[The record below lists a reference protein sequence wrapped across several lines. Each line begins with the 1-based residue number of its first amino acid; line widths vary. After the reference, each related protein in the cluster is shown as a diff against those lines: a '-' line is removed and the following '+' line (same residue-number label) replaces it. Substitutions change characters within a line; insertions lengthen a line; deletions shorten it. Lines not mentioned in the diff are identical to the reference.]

1 MLVDRRG
8 MIAGGAALALSGPAW
23 AQRRR
28 QSDWFDRAIIIDALG
43 GIRDP
48 YEKDEITRFSQRG
61 FDETMATGVTML
73 RDTVFPVGNIVDP
86 WGEYQKAVKSYQ
98 AFFAA
103 NPDRLIQVRSA
114 ADILKAKRE
123 KKFAVL
129 MGTQDSV
136 MVGSELDRLAQ
147 LKKDGV
153 LSVQLTYN
161 NGNLAGDGALE
172 PRNGGLTKLGRKT
185 IERIEAEKLLLDLSH
200 GGQRTMAEA
209 AALAKR
215 PLVISHTGARAVTD
229 HVRNTEDSTIRAVA
243 RKGGVV
249 GVYFMPFLAG
259 DGKPSGDQ
267 LVAHIEHVANVA
279 GEDGVGIGTDNGVLP
294 WPMDAATKKRMDDWT
309 VERIKQ
315 GIAAPGEAVGVYTVV
330 ESYNSIDR
338 YRRIADVLQ
347 KRGWSITRLEKL
359 MGGNFLRAYKEAWGG

>member
-136 MVGSELDRLAQ
+136 MVESSVLRTWSVTARAPVWLMTSGRLASAAASAIVLCPPWLRSSNSFSASIRSIVARPSFVSPASRGSSAPSPDRL
-147 LKKDGV
+147 
-153 LSVQLTYN
+153 
-161 NGNLAGDGALE
+161 
-172 PRNGGLTKLGRKT
+172 P
-185 IERIEAEKLLLDLSH
+185 LL
-200 GGQRTMAEA
+200 
-209 AALAKR
+209 
-215 PLVISHTGARAVTD
+215 
-229 HVRNTEDSTIRAVA
+229 
-243 RKGGVV
+243 
-249 GVYFMPFLAG
+249 
-259 DGKPSGDQ
+259 
-267 LVAHIEHVANVA
+267 
-279 GEDGVGIGTDNGVLP
+279 
-294 WPMDAATKKRMDDWT
+294 
-309 VERIKQ
+309 
-315 GIAAPGEAVGVYTVV
+315 
-330 ESYNSIDR
+330 
-338 YRRIADVLQ
+338 
-347 KRGWSITRLEKL
+347 
-359 MGGNFLRAYKEAWGG
+359 